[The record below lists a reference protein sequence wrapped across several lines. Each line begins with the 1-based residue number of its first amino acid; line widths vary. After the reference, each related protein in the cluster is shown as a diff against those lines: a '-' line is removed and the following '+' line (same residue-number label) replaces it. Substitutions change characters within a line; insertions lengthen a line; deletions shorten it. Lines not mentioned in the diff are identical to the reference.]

1 MKLTRRQLR
10 KLIREMYSPN
20 FEFMGMMSDIGSPM
34 VKQLVTYLMPYRDRV
49 RFEIDDAAGSIE
61 INMYLHLIDK
71 KTQKVSKKKVLIGT
85 VIADFV
91 GDMCANC
98 YIVGLSGTLG
108 GENRTKK
115 VMFGFRDDLVG
126 DDDSLFKYGNYGPIL
141 YELCLEVISRKDNTY
156 MTCDKNSLEPA
167 AYNVWAYY
175 LFERSDVEKYQLDPM
190 RIPREY
196 RITPDDPSDDC
207 DTGLPPTND
216 TAEEFY
222 MNKTSRLI
230 YPQGPDDDRKGMF
243 KAYTDYLIEKDPIMK
258 GYRKNSTPFLDLI
271 ENLGMII

>member
-1 MKLTRRQLR
+1 MKLTRMQLR

-34 VKQLVTYLMPYRDRV
+34 VKQLANYIIPYQDRV
-49 RFEIDDAAGSIE
+49 KFEINDGPTSIE
-61 INMYLHLIDK
+61 INMYLINK
-71 KTQKVSKKKVLIGT
+71 KTNKEVLIGT
-85 VIADFV
+85 VIADDV

-98 YIVGLSGTLG
+98 YIVGLAGTLG

-115 VMFGFRDDLVG
+115 ILFGFSDNLVDDA
-126 DDDSLFKYGNYGPIL
+126 DSLFKYGNYGPIL
-141 YELCLEVISRKDNTY
+141 YELCLEVISRKDNAY

-175 LFERSDVEKYQLDPM
+175 LFERPDVEKYQLDPM

-207 DTGLPPTND
+207 NTGFPPTND

-222 MNKTSRLI
+222 MARTSRII
-230 YPQGPDDDRKGMF
+230 YPQGLDDDPKGMF
-243 KAYTDYLIEKDPIMK
+243 KAYTDYLIKEDPIMK
-258 GYRKNSTPFLDLI
+258 GYRKNATPFLDLI
-271 ENLGMII
+271 ESLGMLE

>member
-10 KLIREMYSPN
+10 RLIKEMANPKPK
-20 FEFMGMMSDIGSPM
+20 FPGIGESITN
-34 VKQLVTYLMPYRDRV
+34 KIETYIIPYKDRV
-49 RFEIDDAAGSIE
+49 RFEINDGSDSIE
-61 INMYLHLIDK
+61 VNMYLHLIDK
-71 KTQKVSKKKVLIGT
+71 TTKMVSEKKVLIGT

-91 GDMCANC
+91 GDMCADC

-108 GENRTKK
+108 GENRTKR
-115 VMFGFRDDLVG
+115 VIFGFRDDLVD
-126 DDDSLFKYGNYGPIL
+126 DDDSLFKYGSYGPLL
-141 YELCLEVISRKDNTY
+141 YEICLEVVSKKGNAY

-175 LFERSDVEKYQLDPM
+175 MFERSDVEIEKFQLDPM
-190 RIPREY
+190 RIPREF

-222 MNKTSRLI
+222 MANTSRLI
-230 YPQGPDDDRKGMF
+230 YSQGPDDDQKGMF

-258 GYRKNSTPFLDLI
+258 GYRKNSTPLLDLI
-271 ENLGMII
+271 GPNGLGIII